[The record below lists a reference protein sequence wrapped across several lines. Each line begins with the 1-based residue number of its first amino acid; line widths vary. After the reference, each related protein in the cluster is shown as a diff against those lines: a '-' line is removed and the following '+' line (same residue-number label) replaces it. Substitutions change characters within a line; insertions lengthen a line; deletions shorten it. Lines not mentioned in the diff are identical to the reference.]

1 MFFRDHLPFYS
12 YVFSRKILYRF
23 QIVFLRLKNLHPLLT
38 LFYSSGFQYPAPR
51 NLTYFW
57 NFGVLALVC
66 LAVQLITGIALAMH
80 YTPQVDLAFLSVE
93 HIMRDV
99 QGGWLLRYL
108 HANGASMFFI
118 VVFSHTFRNLY
129 YGSFVHP
136 RQLLW
141 VVGVLILLLM
151 IVTAFMG
158 YVLPWGQMSFWG
170 ATVITNLFSAIPYFG
185 SSIVTWL
192 WGGFSVDN
200 PTLNRFFSLHFFLPF
215 LLSAVVALHLYLLHL
230 SGSNNPL
237 GINYASDSGIS
248 FSPYYIIKDL
258 YGVLLFLLFF
268 AVFLFFLPNLLGHP
282 DNYIPANPLVTPPHI
297 VPEWYFLPFYA
308 ILRSIPDKLTGVLAL
323 ASAIVTLF
331 ILPLINKP
339 EARSMAFRPLSRY
352 TFWAFVVLS
361 FILGWLGGQ
370 PVSHPYLILSQITT
384 ALFFSYF
391 FLFAPFLISLEKF
404 FFNPQKKA

>member
-1 MFFRDHLPFYS
+1 
-12 YVFSRKILYRF
+12 
-23 QIVFLRLKNLHPLLT
+23 
-38 LFYSSGFQYPAPR
+38 
-51 NLTYFW
+51 
-57 NFGVLALVC
+57 LALVC

>member
-1 MFFRDHLPFYS
+1 M
-12 YVFSRKILYRF
+12 
-23 QIVFLRLKNLHPLLT
+23 RLKSLHPLASML
-38 LFYSSGFQYPAPR
+38 YSTGFQYPAPR

-57 NFGVLALVC
+57 NFGVFALVC

-80 YTPQVDLAFLSVE
+80 YAPNVDLAFLSVE

-118 VVFSHTFRNLY
+118 VVFAHTFRNLY

-151 IVTAFMG
+151 IITAFMG

-185 SSIVTWL
+185 STIVTWL

-230 SGSNNPL
+230 TGSNNPL
-237 GINYASDSGIS
+237 GINFASDSGIS

-258 YGVLLFLLFF
+258 FGVILFLLFF

-308 ILRSIPDKLTGVLAL
+308 ILRSIPDKLSGVLAL
-323 ASAIVTLF
+323 AAAIVTLF
-331 ILPLINKP
+331 ILPLLHKP

-352 TFWAFVVLS
+352 AFWAFLVLS
-361 FILGWLGGQ
+361 FFLGWLGGK
-370 PVSHPYLILSQITT
+370 PVSYPFLQLGQITT
-384 ALFFSYF
+384 FAFFAYF
-391 FLFAPFLISLEKF
+391 YLLSPAIIALEKF
-404 FFNPQKKA
+404 FFSKKN